1 MTFDEIDQ
9 EYFNLACN
17 TGASFYKQVQ
27 TLGRSKEVMEAL
39 TNEDELKVF
48 DDKSRSYGGL
58 NSRLLLA
65 AIHDV
70 LTSYEG
76 LDRKNAIIRDLGL
89 PKPKMKL
96 DNNEGYG
103 LASLMLRFLNPG
115 RNDVYES
122 VEGIESQGGLSIASE
137 FINLVKK
144 GYKNPHEGD
153 GFLLVRYLRA
163 YGVNKEMV
171 NQYIIKLYRFA
182 NVMAKGD
189 NQITEQE
196 SAWLASIMGYIQ
208 KSPTQFKDIDDDDFN
223 FLDNDDLNA
232 DEEENTEPENETPK
246 EPEEPAEERLKKL
259 VGLATVKEEVNKL
272 TSFLKIQQLRK
283 EKGLKIAPISYHC
296 VFTGNPGTGKTTVAR
311 ILAGIYKELGILKK
325 GQLIET
331 DRSGLVAEFV
341 GQTAVKT
348 NKIIDS
354 ALDGVLFIDEAYSLV
369 AGGEN
374 DFGGE
379 AIATLLKRMEDDRD
393 RLIVILAGYSNEMQN
408 FIDSNP
414 GLQSRFNRY
423 ITFDDYNAEELM
435 EIFKRRAEDSE
446 YKLTEDAEKA
456 LKDLLD
462 KAIAGKDQNFGN
474 GRFVRNLFEKAIERQ
489 AVRLASETDLTED
502 KLCALEPQDLED
514 EKKKEEKKEAKDE
527 SATNSEE
534 KKTEDKD

>member
-1 MTFDEIDQ
+1 MTFEEID
-9 EYFNLACN
+9 EDYFRLACN
-17 TGASFYKQVQ
+17 TGANFYKQVQ
-27 TLGRSKEVMEAL
+27 ALGHNKEVMEAL
-39 TNEDELKVF
+39 YNEDELKVF
-48 DDKSRSYGGL
+48 DDKSRNYGGL

-103 LASLMLRFLNPG
+103 LASLMLRFLNPS
-115 RNDVYES
+115 RNDVYDS
-122 VEGIESQGGLSIASE
+122 REGIAMQDGLSIASE

-163 YGVNKEMV
+163 YGIDKELV

-189 NQITEQE
+189 NKITEEE
-196 SAWLASIMGYIQ
+196 SSWLASIMGYIQ
-208 KSPTQFKDIDDDDFN
+208 KSPTQFKDIDEDDFEALN
-223 FLDNDDLNA
+223 TNDD
-232 DEEENTEPENETPK
+232 EPESEPEQK
-246 EPEEPAEERLKKL
+246 EPEGEPEEPAEVRLNKL
-259 VGLATVKEEVNKL
+259 VGLATVKEEVGKL
-272 TSFLKIQQLRK
+272 ASFLKIQQLRK
-283 EKGLKIAPISYHC
+283 EKGLKAAPISYHC

-348 NKIIDS
+348 NKIIDR

-374 DFGGE
+374 DFGSE

-393 RLIVILAGYSNEMQN
+393 RLIVILAGYSNEMQT

-423 ITFDDYNAEELM
+423 ITFDDYNADELM
-435 EIFKRRAEDSE
+435 EIFKRRAEDNE
-446 YKLTEDAEKA
+446 YKLTAKAETA
-456 LKDLLD
+456 LKALLD
-462 KAIAGKDQNFGN
+462 KAIAEKDNNFGN

-489 AVRLASETDLTED
+489 AVRLAAETDLSEE

-514 EKKKEEKKEAKDE
+514 EKKDSDKKAEAKE
-527 SATNSEE
+527 
-534 KKTEDKD
+534 TEDKKDETSDEKDQ

>member
-1 MTFDEIDQ
+1 MTFEEIDE
-9 EYFNLACN
+9 EYFRLACN
-17 TGASFYKQVQ
+17 TGANFYRQVQ
-27 TLGRSKEVMEAL
+27 ALARNKEVMDAL
-39 TNEDELKVF
+39 YAEEELKVF
-48 DDKSRSYGGL
+48 DDKSRNYGGL

-65 AIHDV
+65 AIHDI

-76 LDRKNAIIRDLGL
+76 LDRKNSIIRDLGL
-89 PKPKMKL
+89 PKPKMRL

-103 LASLMLRFLNPG
+103 LASLMLRFLNPS

-122 VEGIESQGGLSIASE
+122 PEGIGTQDGLTIASE

-163 YGVNKEMV
+163 YGIDKELV
-171 NQYIIKLYRFA
+171 NQYIIRLYRFA

-189 NQITEQE
+189 NKITEEE
-196 SAWLASIMGYIQ
+196 SLWLASIMGYIQ
-208 KSPTQFKDIDDDDFN
+208 KSPTQFKDIDEDDFET
-223 FLDNDDLNA
+223 LGTTD
-232 DEEENTEPENETPK
+232 EPEPEPEQEEPES
-246 EPEEPAEERLKKL
+246 EPEEPAEVRLNKL
-259 VGLATVKEEVNKL
+259 VGLATVKEEVKKL
-272 TSFLKIQQLRK
+272 ASFLKIQQLRK
-283 EKGLKIAPISYHC
+283 EKNLKAAPISYHC

-325 GQLIET
+325 GQLVET

-379 AIATLLKRMEDDRD
+379 AIATLLKRMEDNRD
-393 RLIVILAGYSNEMQN
+393 RLIVILAGYSDEMQA

-423 ITFDDYNAEELM
+423 IKFDDYNADELL
-435 EIFKRRAEDSE
+435 ESRR
-446 YKLTEDAEKA
+446 
-456 LKDLLD
+456 
-462 KAIAGKDQNFGN
+462 Q
-474 GRFVRNLFEKAIERQ
+474 
-489 AVRLASETDLTED
+489 
-502 KLCALEPQDLED
+502 
-514 EKKKEEKKEAKDE
+514 
-527 SATNSEE
+527 
-534 KKTEDKD
+534 

>member
-1 MTFDEIDQ
+1 MTFEEIDE
-9 EYFNLACN
+9 EYFRLACN
-17 TGASFYKQVQ
+17 TGANFYRQVQ
-27 TLGRSKEVMEAL
+27 ALARNKEVMDAL
-39 TNEDELKVF
+39 YAEEELKVF
-48 DDKSRSYGGL
+48 DDKSRNYGGL

-65 AIHDV
+65 AIHDI

-76 LDRKNAIIRDLGL
+76 LDRKNSIIRDLGL
-89 PKPKMKL
+89 PKPKMRL

-103 LASLMLRFLNPG
+103 LASLMLRFLNPS

-122 VEGIESQGGLSIASE
+122 PEGIGTQDGLTIASE

-163 YGVNKEMV
+163 YGIDKELV
-171 NQYIIKLYRFA
+171 NQYIIRLYRFA

-189 NQITEQE
+189 NKITEEE
-196 SAWLASIMGYIQ
+196 SLWLASIMGYIQ
-208 KSPTQFKDIDDDDFN
+208 KSPTQFKDIDEDDFET
-223 FLDNDDLNA
+223 LGTTD
-232 DEEENTEPENETPK
+232 EPEPEPEQEEPES
-246 EPEEPAEERLKKL
+246 EPEEPAEVRLNKL
-259 VGLATVKEEVNKL
+259 VGLATVKEEVKKL
-272 TSFLKIQQLRK
+272 ASFLKIQQLRK
-283 EKGLKIAPISYHC
+283 EKNLKAAPISYHC

-325 GQLIET
+325 GQLVET

-379 AIATLLKRMEDDRD
+379 AIATLLKRMEDNRD
-393 RLIVILAGYSNEMQN
+393 RLIVILAGYSDEMQA

-423 ITFDDYNAEELM
+423 IKFDDYNADELL
-435 EIFKRRAEDSE
+435 EIFKRRAEDNE
-446 YKLTEDAEKA
+446 YKLSEEAEAA
-456 LKDLLD
+456 LKALLD
-462 KAIAGKDQNFGN
+462 KAVAEKDKNFGN
-474 GRFVRNLFEKAIERQ
+474 GRFVRNLFEKSIERQ
-489 AVRLASETDLTED
+489 AVRLASETDLTEE

-514 EKKKEEKKEAKDE
+514 EKKDGDKKVEDE
-527 SATNSEE
+527 G
-534 KKTEDKD
+534 TEDKKDETSDEKDQ